1 MKTVV
6 NIIQSKIEENVIF
19 NIYKV
24 TPFFESIINGV
35 KNNDGSSYLIVNDLS
50 ENKQIKVAY
59 HNIFYIEYV
68 NRKLFVYIKENMYE
82 LKIPLYKLEK
92 QLPNYFVRCSK
103 SMIININE
111 IKEFSSSLNGNV
123 TAELLNNEK
132 IIISRRYVK
141 DIKEAFINI

>member
-103 SMIININE
+103 SMIVNINE

-141 DIKEAFINI
+141 EIKEAFINI

>member
-103 SMIININE
+103 SMIVNINE